1 MLAKR
6 VIPCLDT
13 MKGRVVKGIHFKEL
27 RDAGDPAIIASTYYA
42 QGADEIVLLDITAS
56 YEERDILRDV
66 VERVSDVIF
75 IPLTVGGGIRS
86 LDDISMILSS
96 GADKIAINTA
106 AVQHPALIRMA
117 ARTFGSQ
124 CIVSSIDV
132 KRVYVS
138 DGSAVGKTVLDTPQ
152 GRCWWSIY
160 VYGGR
165 RRINV
170 DALAWAR
177 RVVELGAGEI
187 MVSSLDYDG
196 TKQGYDLPLL
206 RGLSKQVSV
215 PIIASSGAGTL
226 NDILQSFLVGTVDAA
241 LAASIFH
248 YGTYTIQDVKE
259 YLAKHNVL
267 VRLATEQGVTEFIS

>member
-86 LDDISMILSS
+86 LDDIRMILSS
-96 GADKIAINTA
+96 
-106 AVQHPALIRMA
+106 LIRLA

-177 RVVELGAGEI
+177 RVMDLGAGEI

-206 RGLSKQVSV
+206 RGLSNQVSV

>member
-1 MLAKR
+1 
-6 VIPCLDT
+6 
-13 MKGRVVKGIHFKEL
+13 MKGRVVKGIHFKTL
-27 RDAGDPAIIASTYYA
+27 RDAGDPAKIASTYYK

-66 VERVSDVIF
+66 VKGVSDVIF

-86 LDDISMILSS
+86 LDDIRMILGS

-106 AVQHPALIRMA
+106 AVQHPELIRIA

-138 DGSAVGKTVLDTPQ
+138 DGSAVGKMVLDTPQ

-160 VYGGR
+160 IYGGR
-165 RRINV
+165 QRINV

-196 TKQGYDLPLL
+196 TKQGYDLPFLHEV
-206 RGLSKQVSV
+206 SNQVSV

-226 NDILQSFLVGTVDAA
+226 NDILQSFLIGTVDAA

-259 YLAKHNVL
+259 YLAKHNVP
-267 VRLATEQGVTEFIS
+267 VRLATEQGVTDFIS